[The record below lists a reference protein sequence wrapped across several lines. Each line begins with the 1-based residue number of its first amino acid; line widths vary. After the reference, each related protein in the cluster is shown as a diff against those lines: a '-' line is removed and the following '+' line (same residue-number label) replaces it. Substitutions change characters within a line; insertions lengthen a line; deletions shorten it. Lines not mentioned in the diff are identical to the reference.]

1 MKKALATFRIIAVA
15 GIAHADTY
23 SQNFDSIGSGLPT
36 GWFVSADASA
46 INVGTPGATYESTA
60 TSWGTTTGN
69 FRNAASATGLM
80 SSDTAPTQAAS
91 TNRALGLRQGS
102 SFGDPGAAFGFNF
115 STSGVTV
122 SSISIDLM
130 MLSVQTHSTTFSI
143 QYGVGSNPTT
153 FTTLGTYPDP
163 NTFGTTTS
171 TFTTTNFGSD
181 LNNQSSIYFRI
192 AALAASSGTGSRDTV
207 GIDNF
212 NLTSSGPITPLAVV
226 PEPATWML
234 MGVGLLLGV
243 QRLRRK
249 QS

>member
-1 MKKALATFRIIAVA
+1 MKKPLASFAIAILATTIARS
-15 GIAHADTY
+15 DTY
-23 SQNFDSIGSGLPT
+23 TQNFDSIGSGLPT
-36 GWFVSADASA
+36 GWFVSTDASA
-46 INVGTPGATYESTA
+46 TNIGTPAAAFASAA
-60 TSWGTTTGN
+60 TSWGDASAQ
-69 FRNAASATGLM
+69 FRNLASATAG
-80 SSDTAPTQAAS
+80 SAATVAQQAAA
-91 TNRALGLRQGS
+91 TDRALGLRQGA

-130 MLSVQTHSTTFSI
+130 MLSVQTRATTFSL
-143 QYGVGSNPTT
+143 QYGVGTNPST

-163 NTFGTTTS
+163 GAFGTTAF

-181 LNNQSSIYFRI
+181 LNNQSSVFFRVV
-192 AALAASSGTGSRDTV
+192 ALTASSGSGSRDTI

-212 NLTSSGPITPLAVV
+212 NLTSSGPITPLNAV

-234 MGVGLLLGV
+234 MGVGLLLGA

-249 QS
+249 S